1 MIKLTDAIDWQS
13 FEDDLFANF
22 SQITVISPCCL
33 FAGCVHDLKYV
44 SDVGN
49 EVDHWWM
56 AWKSFTARI
65 LPVKLLLSINTRP
78 ISRRCHATQK
88 ICSSGAEKILEVSL
102 KTRLREGFIKKSELT
117 WGNVSSIVQEKAIRD
132 PTDVRLYDRLWERL
146 VNLYVKRAFELQQT
160 YERIEKRF
168 CAAQT
173 VLRKPISSGRR
184 EKR

>member
-1 MIKLTDAIDWQS
+1 M
-13 FEDDLFANF
+13 N
-22 SQITVISPCCL
+22 
-33 FAGCVHDLKYV
+33 
-44 SDVGN
+44 
-49 EVDHWWM
+49 
-56 AWKSFTARI
+56 
-65 LPVKLLLSINTRP
+65 INTRP

-117 WGNVSSIVQEKAIRD
+117 WGNVSSIIQEKAIRD

-146 VNLYVKRAFELQQT
+146 VNLYVKRVFELQQT

-173 VLRKPISSGRR
+173 VMRKPISSGRR
-184 EKR
+184 EKPIKKLYSIHEMQVECIGKGKAHKKLEIDP